1 MDLNIQSITNFQRLS
16 SAKTD
21 IKLKSAKFIE
31 ATPNKILLI
40 KVIDQK
46 FYEGHLQ
53 LKNITNNYVVFRFFN
68 NHHMLYTLSPSVY
81 YIKPNETLYVNI
93 KRFEVASID
102 ELKTKDKILLIVMES
117 EHKLIDVSILLI

>member
-1 MDLNIQSITNFQRLS
+1 MDLNIQTFSNFQRLS
-16 SAKTD
+16 SSKPD
-21 IKLKSAKFIE
+21 LKVKSAKFIE
-31 ATPNKILLI
+31 TTPNKILLI

-93 KRFEVASID
+93 KRFEKATID

-117 EHKLIDVSILLI
+117 EHKFIDVILI